1 MPDFDLLYPNISVSD
16 KLLGEIA
23 AAMNLQADSSGV
35 GMAFLGFGPFHEL
48 DPINQ
53 GGDGGRVVDNAS
65 AQFVP
70 LAVAPEIRLGLDQNG
85 QGRRCIRSLHDN
97 GDLVCESKIHERRF
111 TTEPA
116 FTVNSHEIPARVV
129 VDHRLVG
136 RPILGTAQK
145 KPAVRAKIVIR
156 FENDLEVP
164 ELFVGDENAA
174 IARDILTAGNGA
186 VFDHPSAARLMIAR
200 AAMAGFRA
208 GVPAV
213 EGLAVEDRDEPILVR
228 FSGEGPMRCQKSQ
241 DG

>member
-1 MPDFDLLYPNISVSD
+1 MPDFDLLYPNISVSH

-23 AAMNLQADSSGV
+23 AAVNLQSDSSGIR
-35 GMAFLGFGPFHEL
+35 MAFLGFGPLHEL
-48 DPINQ
+48 DPVNPSS
-53 GGDGGRVVDNAS
+53 DGGWIVDNAS

-70 LAVAPEIRLGLDQNG
+70 LAVTPETRPGLNQNG

-97 GDLVCESKIHERRF
+97 GDLVCESKIHEPRF

-116 FTVNSHEIPARVV
+116 FAVNSHEIAARVV

-136 RPILGTAQK
+136 RPILGTMQK
-145 KPAVRAKIVIR
+145 QATVRAEIVVHLQD
-156 FENDLEVP
+156 DLEVSK
-164 ELFVGDENAA
+164 LFIGDENATV
-174 IARDILTAGNGA
+174 ARDILAAGNSA
-186 VFDHPSAARLMIAR
+186 VFDHPSAARLMFAD

-213 EGLAVEDRDEPILVR
+213 QGLAVEDRDEPILVR
-228 FSGEGPMRCQKSQ
+228 FSGEGPMRCQKGQ